1 MIKAVRGTRDL
12 LPPDTALWNHVES
25 VVRDVF
31 RAYNFQ
37 EIRTP
42 IFETTELFARGV
54 GEETDIVSKEM
65 FTWEDGERF
74 EDKKLLDSWS
84 EVNDDGVFF
93 QEGPVFHSGIRPLG
107 VQRQIWRKAT
117 NSVEFV
123 CFRPKIAPDAI
134 TALSKARTL
143 ARSNYAEEY
152 RSLPIRLRLVV
163 PEATVNSTPWIR
175 EEAEKQDVIVE
186 GFPGNYFSSS
196 QSLTLR
202 PEATAGI
209 VRAYIEHKMWDRG
222 LNKLYCIGP
231 MFRRERPQKGRY
243 RQFYQIDAEVIGPAS
258 SGSDLPARDAEIL
271 EMLAT
276 LLDRLGI
283 TDWNLEL
290 NSVGSSA
297 ERVKFNDA
305 LRIALEPV
313 KDKMCVD
320 CQRRAV
326 TNPLR
331 VLDCKVPEDQ
341 PIIETLPRI
350 TEFLEEDSRKHFD
363 AVQNILTKVGVRFT
377 LNSRLVRGLDY
388 YTRTAFE
395 FTHGALGAQN
405 AILGGGR
412 YDGLSEALG
421 GPAAP
426 GIGFAIGEDRLI
438 MSLQEKTPAESV
450 LRKPD
455 VYIAP
460 MAGMNGNAALLSREL
475 RRHNLVVELG
485 DDTFRLKKSFEAAAK
500 TGAKYILIV
509 GENEVKADAFALK
522 NLASGEQISVPRS
535 ELARKIQ
542 G

>member
-42 IFETTELFARGV
+42 IFESTELFARGV

-65 FTWEDGERF
+65 FTWEDRGRAES
-74 EDKKLLDSWS
+74 DK
-84 EVNDDGVFF
+84 G
-93 QEGPVFHSGIRPLG
+93 
-107 VQRQIWRKAT
+107 
-117 NSVEFV
+117 
-123 CFRPKIAPDAI
+123 
-134 TALSKARTL
+134 
-143 ARSNYAEEY
+143 
-152 RSLPIRLRLVV
+152 
-163 PEATVNSTPWIR
+163 
-175 EEAEKQDVIVE
+175 
-186 GFPGNYFSSS
+186 

-485 DDTFRLKKSFEAAAK
+485 DDTFRLKKSFEAATK